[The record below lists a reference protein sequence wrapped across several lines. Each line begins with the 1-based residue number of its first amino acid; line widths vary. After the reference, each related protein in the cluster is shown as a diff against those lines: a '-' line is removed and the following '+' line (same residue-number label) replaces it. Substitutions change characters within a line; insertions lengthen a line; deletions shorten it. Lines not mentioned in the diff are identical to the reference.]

1 MLNNILVFCE
11 QRLML
16 EVTIIIIIIMRSA
29 EQVGNGEYQVV
40 G

>member
-16 EVTIIIIIIMRSA
+16 EVAIIIIMRSA

-40 G
+40 E